1 MKTNMNSSG
10 DSLKRVTKAEQYLLD
25 KIRLGNKQAWSEF
38 VDRYRGRLMSFA
50 KVKLLQSADA
60 EDAVQETF
68 IAFIKNLQ
76 SYRGECA
83 LETFLFSLLR
93 RKIIDTYRSRK
104 AKHYCLIQDT
114 YKSQYDGE
122 PVDPFDYL
130 AGPAQTASWYFKA
143 DEQYQIQKIVLTD
156 ALSEIVDGF
165 KSSLK
170 FRDLQIIELL
180 LYCHFSNKDVAK
192 IMGMPE
198 RAIALIKHRS
208 LKQIRERIETSR
220 LPIGP
225 SSEDFENLLT
235 DIWKIQRFSC
245 PKRSTIGAYLL
256 GTLDN
261 QWHNY
266 VDFHLHTLG
275 CRFCVANLEDLKSQ
289 SEKNQTKKLRAR
301 IMESTAGFLKKPQ

>member
-1 MKTNMNSSG
+1 MKTNMN
-10 DSLKRVTKAEQYLLD
+10 RVTKAEQYLLD

-38 VDRYRGRLMSFA
+38 VDRYRGRLLSFA
-50 KVKLLQSADA
+50 RVKLLQSADA

-76 SYRGECA
+76 SFRGECA
-83 LETFLFSLLR
+83 LETYLFSLLR
-93 RKIIDTYRSRK
+93 RKIIDTYRSRQ
-104 AKHYCLIQDT
+104 AKHLCLIQDT
-114 YKSQYDGE
+114 YISQYDDE
-122 PVDPFDYL
+122 PPDPFDYL
-130 AGPAQTASWYFKA
+130 AGPAETASWYFKA
-143 DEQYQIQKIVLTD
+143 DEQYQMQKLVLTD
-156 ALSEIVDGF
+156 ALSELVDGF

-180 LYCHFSNKDVAK
+180 FYCHFSNKDVAK
-192 IMGMPE
+192 IMGLRE

-208 LKQIRERIETSR
+208 LKQIRECIATSR
-220 LPIGP
+220 LPVGP

-256 GTLDN
+256 GTLDK

-266 VDFHLHTLG
+266 VDFHLNTLG
-275 CRFCVANLEDLKSQ
+275 CRFCMANLEDLKSQ
-289 SEKNQTKKLRAR
+289 NKKNKNKQLRAR
-301 IMESTAGFLKKPQ
+301 IMESTAGFLQKPL